1 MRRRAAPSSWVK
13 KPSLVRSSRWLA
25 AVFALGAGGAC
36 SVYGNDLLET
46 ATSGG
51 NGGSDSSGNGGAL
64 AGNPSTVAGTSGAG
78 TPGAGTTGAG
88 TTGAGGDADGGE
100 PGTGMAGAD
109 TGGTTGVAGSA
120 NVAGGGTG
128 GTSGSGGSAGTGG
141 TGGTPVDIN
150 LIDDFED
157 QNLTIKATDTRGGVW
172 YLFDN
177 GTTGTTGPKPLAVA
191 ANSSAPAALGDYAL
205 HITATGF
212 TGTADSVGSGL
223 GVDFRNQRKVYDGS
237 KFAGIRFWAKVGAGK
252 NTTHRVQIADATTDK
267 AGGKCTTATGKL
279 CDDHFGIAETFTTT
293 WTQYTVRFDKL
304 TQLGWGNPGD
314 ALDTAALYGL
324 QITAAPKLDVDLWLD
339 QLEFF

>member
-1 MRRRAAPSSWVK
+1 MRRAAPSSWVK
-13 KPSLVRSSRWLA
+13 KPSLVRSSRRLA
-25 AVFALGAGGAC
+25 AWFVLGACGAC
-36 SVYGNDLLET
+36 SVYSNDLLET
-46 ATSGG
+46 ASGVT

-64 AGNPSTVAGTSGAG
+64 AGNPTTVAGTSSAGTSGAG
-78 TPGAGTTGAG
+78 TPGAG
-88 TTGAGGDADGGE
+88 GDGEGGE

-109 TGGTTGVAGSA
+109 TGGTNTMAGSA
-120 NVAGGGTG
+120 NTAGGGTG
-128 GTSGSGGSAGTGG
+128 GTSGGGTSGG
-141 TGGTPVDIN
+141 TGGASGTGGSGGFPVDIN

-157 QNLTIKATDTRGGVW
+157 QNLTIKASDTRGGVW

-177 GTTGTTGPKPLAVA
+177 GTTGTTGPKPLACA
-191 ANSSAPAALGDYAL
+191 ANVGAPAALGDYAL
-205 HITATGF
+205 RITATGF

-237 KFAGIRFWAKVGAGK
+237 KFTGIRFWAKVGAGK

-267 AGGKCTTATGKL
+267 AGGKCSSAAGKL
-279 CDDHFGIAETFTTT
+279 CDDHFGIAQTFTTT
-293 WTQYTVRFDKL
+293 WAQYTVRFDKL
-304 TQLGWGNPGD
+304 TQLGWGNSAD